1 MAKEKSSLSKD
12 ERKALKAAK
21 KEAKSLKPES
31 LAKPEKKDKDKDKSS
46 TQKEGLKILQ
56 AVQVNKFW

>member
-1 MAKEKSSLSKD
+1 V
-12 ERKALKAAK
+12 LKAAK
-21 KEAKSLKPES
+21 KEAKSSKPKGV
-31 LAKPEKKDKDKDKSS
+31 AKPEKKDKDKDKSS